1 MKYCFSFCIIF
12 FLNANSLF
20 SQIRI
25 VDSADTANFPEIEF
39 SINNRNPDLLTSS
52 SFKFSELITGKIIP
66 SDSVNI
72 FIIKDSTDYSK
83 NNKCVL
89 ILLESLVH
97 EERKEQNLTFK
108 SSILE
113 VLDKVV
119 NKGDKFKIVTFS
131 LKDRRTNILHDV
143 NKTFTDNISLLKKD
157 LENHKTRNNDFTNK
171 TVSDIYEAIIQGI
184 SELEDFNTELPKSIL
199 LLSEESNNKRIGNL
213 SSNAIT
219 LANQKG
225 VVINTIKYNRSNYYQ
240 KTVSILAKSTFGISE
255 VLNDDGKGDLN
266 IVNEEKKLESN
277 SYIESI
283 LDNVVERSLGVDYNI
298 VLKLNDSIKD
308 GKDHVVQIKI
318 NNNNQELKLN
328 YKAPGNWIIAQFQI
342 EFFRA
347 IIVSFILILILGFFI
362 YFLWKKN
369 KLKKLKKLNEII
381 QQKQKEAEQEA
392 SILAQKEELLN
403 IKKQQ
408 EKIKIEEAEGLR
420 RINEKALIKQM
431 LSSGSFPILKFSDSK
446 SSMQFEINNPDVK
459 IGRDKGSNTI
469 CITNNNISRNHFSI
483 VFKNNQYKVKD
494 NNSTNGIKLNGRK
507 IKESVLKH
515 ADIIE
520 IADLSFT
527 FYE

>member
-1 MKYCFSFCIIF
+1 MKYIFSFCILF
-12 FLNANSLF
+12 LLNANSLF

-25 VDSADTANFPEIEF
+25 VDSADTTSFPEIEF
-39 SINNRNPDLLTSS
+39 SINNRNPTLLTSN
-52 SFKFSELITGKIIP
+52 SFKFSELINGKIIP
-66 SDSVNI
+66 SDSVSI
-72 FIIKDSTDYSK
+72 YRAKDSTDYSK

-89 ILLESLVH
+89 ILLEALVH
-97 EERKEQNLTFK
+97 EHRKEQNLTFK

-131 LKDRRTNILHDV
+131 LKDSQTNILRDV
-143 NKTFTDNISLLKKD
+143 NNTFTDDVALLKKD
-157 LENHKTRNNDFTNK
+157 LENHKTQTNDFTNK
-171 TVSDIYEAIIQGI
+171 PVSDIYGAIIQGI
-184 SELEDFNTELPKSIL
+184 SELEDFNSDLPKSIL
-199 LLSEESNNKRIGNL
+199 LLSEERNNSIIDNL
-213 SSNAIT
+213 SSNAII
-219 LANQKG
+219 LANEKG
-225 VVINTIKYNRSNYYQ
+225 VVINTIKYNRSRYHQ
-240 KTVSILAKSTFGISE
+240 WTAPTLAEKTYGISE
-255 VLNDDGKGDLN
+255 ILNPGGGDLN
-266 IVNEEKKLESN
+266 RVNEGKKLESN
-277 SYIESI
+277 TYIESI
-283 LDNVVERSLGVDYNI
+283 LDNVVERSLGVNYDV

-308 GKDHVVQIKI
+308 GKDHVVQIKV
-318 NNNNQELKLN
+318 NNNNQVIKLN
-328 YKAPGNWIIAQFQI
+328 YKAPGNWVIAQFQI
-342 EFFRA
+342 NLYRA

-369 KLKKLKKLNEII
+369 KSKKLKKLNEII

-431 LSSGSFPILKFSDSK
+431 LSNGSFPILKFSDSK

-483 VFKNNQYKVKD
+483 VFTNNQYKVKD

-520 IADLSFT
+520 IAELSFT